1 MKRLMSSTA
10 FGLLLLS
17 GFSHAAVTPEQAAQ
31 LGKTLTP
38 LGAQKEGNK
47 DGSIP
52 EWIGGL
58 KADAGKLV
66 DGYVEN
72 PYAAEKPLFVID
84 AKNVDTYKDKLS
96 PGQLGMF
103 KRYPDTYRMPV
114 YPTHRTA
121 AVPDSIYKVTAENAL
136 TANLVDGGLHDFKVA
151 FPFPI
156 PQSGMEVMWNH
167 ITRYRGPVQRY
178 NSIQVTPEKDGSFIP
193 VNFYREFGY
202 RDQVKALQTPGTED
216 VFYFFKSVVTTP
228 ARLAGNVLLI
238 HETLNQVQNP
248 RLAWIYTG
256 GQRRVRRA
264 PQVAYDSPFTG
275 TDGQRT
281 SDNGDMFNGAM
292 DRYDWKLVGKRE
304 MYIPY
309 NAYGLM
315 SPKLKYADIIRP
327 GHINPDVTRYELH
340 RVWEVEA
347 TLKPGERH
355 IYAKRTYFVD
365 EDSWQIALS
374 DHYDGRGTLWRV
386 GEGHQTQLYDQQI
399 PWLAV
404 ETLYDLINGRYIAS
418 GMKNEDHN
426 PMKFGGEALSSEF
439 TPSALRST
447 GIR

>member
-1 MKRLMSSTA
+1 MKRLMTGAA
-10 FGLLLLS
+10 FGLLFLS
-17 GFSHAAVTPEQAAQ
+17 GLSFSAVSPEQAAQ

-38 LGAQKEGNK
+38 LGAEKAGNK
-47 DGSIP
+47 DGTIP
-52 EWIGGL
+52 AWTGGL
-58 KADAGKLV
+58 ARNTGKVV

-84 AKNVDTYKDKLS
+84 AKNVDKYKDKLS
-96 PGQLGMF
+96 PGQVGML
-103 KRYPDTYRMPV
+103 KRYPDTYRLPV
-114 YPTHRTA
+114 YTTHRSA
-121 AVPDSIYKVTAENAL
+121 AVPDTIYKTAAENAL
-136 TANLVDGGLHDFKVA
+136 TAKVVDVGLVDFKVA
-151 FPFPI
+151 YPFPM
-156 PQSGMEVMWNH
+156 PQTALEVMWNH
-167 ITRYRGPVQRY
+167 ITRYRGPIQRY
-178 NSIQVTPEKDGSFIP
+178 NSIQVTPEKNGDFIP

-202 RDQVKALQTPGTED
+202 RDQVKALQTPDTD
-216 VFYFFKSVVTTP
+216 NVFYFFKSVVTTP
-228 ARLAGNVLLI
+228 ARLAGNVLLV

-248 RLAWIYTG
+248 RLAWMYSG

-264 PQVAYDSPFTG
+264 PQVAYDSPYTG
-275 TDGQRT
+275 AEGQRV

-309 NAYGLM
+309 NAYSLM
-315 SPKLKYADIIRP
+315 SPKLKYTDIVRP
-327 GHINPDVTRYELH
+327 GHINPDLTRYELH

-347 TLKPGERH
+347 TLRPGERH
-355 IYAKRTYFVD
+355 IYAKRSYFID
-365 EDSWQIALS
+365 EDTWQIVLA

-386 GEGHQTQLYDQQI
+386 GKGHLTELYDQQI

-404 ETLYDLINGRYIAS
+404 ETLYDLLNGRYIAS

-426 PMKFGGEALSSEF
+426 PMVFGGEAVSSEF